1 MQSKILNKILKSHP
15 LAVLM
20 VLEAI
25 QQYSAKVAV
34 SKVDDYPPMGLV
46 DPDCWVELGKNIQD
60 QLNDRKAF
68 K

>member
-34 SKVDDYPPMGLV
+34 SKVDDYPSRGLV
-46 DPDCWVELGKNIQD
+46 NPDSWIELGKIIQD

>member
-1 MQSKILNKILKSHP
+1 MQSKILNQIIESHP

-34 SKVDDYPPMGLV
+34 SKVDDYPPRGLV
-46 DPDCWVELGKNIQD
+46 NPDCWVELGKDIQR
-60 QLNDRKAF
+60 QLNERKAF